1 MVVKQDTGFTE
12 LINKSVIVNENK
24 VIEEKLKGNFI
35 LNISTKLPEP
45 LRIAQFGNEPVAF
58 YLHKRRDFL
67 SRL

>member
-1 MVVKQDTGFTE
+1 MVKQDTGFTE

-45 LRIAQFGNEPVAF
+45 LRIA
-58 YLHKRRDFL
+58 
-67 SRL
+67 